1 MTIPPSTV
9 ARHVRLLTPAA
20 TGPRVVCF
28 PHAGGAA
35 YWFRTWA
42 EHVVAT
48 HTLLAV
54 QYPGRQ
60 DLLAEP
66 HPPTIQHL
74 AEVVAD
80 ELADD
85 GPAPT
90 VLFGHSL
97 GASVAYEVAQVL
109 TAARRPPE
117 HLVVSARPGPADH
130 RFTGKDA
137 WPATELWADMVDLG
151 GTPAELAGVVEL
163 RDVVVPVLRR
173 DYRLAD
179 NYSPSSTVLA
189 CRVTA
194 VTGADDPEATPAQM
208 RSWSAVTTG
217 TFTHHVVPGGHFHL
231 GERPGQTVRIVLG

>member
-28 PHAGGAA
+28 HTPVAR
-35 YWFRTWA
+35 RTGSDVA

-109 TAARRPPE
+109 TAAGRPPE

-151 GTPAELAGVVEL
+151 GTPAELAGVIEL

-179 NYSPSSTVLA
+179 NYSPA
-189 CRVTA
+189 PPCW
-194 VTGADDPEATPAQM
+194 P
-208 RSWSAVTTG
+208 
-217 TFTHHVVPGGHFHL
+217 VV
-231 GERPGQTVRIVLG
+231 